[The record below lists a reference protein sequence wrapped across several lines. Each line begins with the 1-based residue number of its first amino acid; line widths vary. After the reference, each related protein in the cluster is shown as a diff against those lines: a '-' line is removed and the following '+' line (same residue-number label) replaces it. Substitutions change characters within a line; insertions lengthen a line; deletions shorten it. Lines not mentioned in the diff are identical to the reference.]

1 AVELDELAALG
12 HVVHRVPVIAKL
24 AAVLVE
30 IGDLQAR
37 AVLDAAAVGPQL
49 PQQQAQQ
56 GGLAAAVGADQA
68 DAVAAFDDRAE
79 VVDQP
84 RFAARMAEAQV
95 LGDDHALAALRRIV
109 LLDAHIAL
117 QFTPLGA
124 LATQRL
130 QCADAALVA
139 RAPRLDALANPDF
152 LGGEA
157 LVETGVLLGL
167 GMQPLLA
174 TAQVVL
180 PVTRPHR

>member
-1 AVELDELAALG
+1 
-12 HVVHRVPVIAKL
+12 
-24 AAVLVE
+24 
-30 IGDLQAR
+30 
-37 AVLDAAAVGPQL
+37 
-49 PQQQAQQ
+49 
-56 GGLAAAVGADQA
+56 
-68 DAVAAFDDRAE
+68 
-79 VVDQP
+79 
-84 RFAARMAEAQV
+84 AQV

-139 RAPRLDALANPDF
+139 RAPRLDARADPDF

-157 LVETGVLLGL
+157 FVEAGVLLGL

-180 PVTRPHR
+180 PVTRPHRELAAIDLDDAGSHCLQEGAVMADEDD